1 MMQVIYPG
9 SFDPVTYGHLDI
21 IDRCAKKFDKVI
33 VAILNNSSK
42 KYFFSVEE
50 RMEMLK
56 KTLEKYD
63 NVEVDYFS
71 GLLIEYAKKRNC
83 SLIVRGLR
91 AVSDY
96 EYELQMAHVNNKL
109 EENIETIFM
118 VSRQEYS
125 YLSSSI
131 VKEVAMFG
139 GDISCFVPKIVE
151 KALKEKI
158 NGGQK

>member
-42 KYFFSVEE
+42 KYTFSVEE
-50 RMEMLK
+50 RMELLK

-63 NVEVDYFS
+63 NVEVDCFS
-71 GLLIEYAKKRNC
+71 GLLIEYARKKNC

-109 EENIETIFM
+109 AENIETIFM

-125 YLSSSI
+125 FLSSSI

-139 GDISCFVPKIVE
+139 GDISCFVPKVVE